1 MLMGTAE
8 RLLATKG
15 GSIAALPPGATVLEA
30 ARLMNERHIGSVI
43 VIEKDRLV
51 GIFTERDVMRRV
63 VAEGRDAAKTVL
75 SDVMTSA
82 VAVAAP
88 HTTLDEIRRV
98 IREKRIRH
106 VPVVA
111 DDHVLGMISIGD
123 LNRDQHDTDVQTIRY
138 LEQYMSVT

>member
-1 MLMGTAE
+1 MGTAE
-8 RLLATKG
+8 RLLASKG
-15 GSIAALPPGATVLEA
+15 DSIASLPPGATVLDA
-30 ARLMNERHIGSVI
+30 ARLMNERHIGSVL
-43 VIEKDRLV
+43 VVENDRLV

-63 VAEGRDAAKTVL
+63 VAERRDASKTTL

-111 DDHVLGMISIGD
+111 GDHVLGMISIGD
-123 LNRDQHDTDVQTIRY
+123 LNRDQHDADVQTIRY
-138 LEQYMSVT
+138 LERYMSVG